1 MATKINVRS
10 PFYLNLDEP
19 QVPLPTFTCGIANIL
34 NLSIDQQGQINTPT
48 LSYGIIDSITSS
60 DAGFSNGKF
69 ATVSTATDRN
79 ITVRILIPQGF
90 SNTSDV
96 YIDCANIVTQPALI
110 TSQPTPEDPPVSCS
124 GGPTTSGSI
133 PSQTLDV
140 DGDSDTIDL
149 TSYFTQGSESIAGYN
164 IYNPSTVVNA
174 SVSGDTLTLSS
185 NAIGGTTTVH
195 VSAYDNGSNTCTA
208 TQSISVTVNAPD
220 QTYACTNNGIAAI
233 AGGSI
238 AQDGTITNPN
248 TTASAINFI
257 SETEGGSSI
266 TSYSANNTGSDRS
279 VTLWFNLTAPGG
291 YGNAGST
298 INCSLTFNQPAGLPT
313 FDCAAANLSGQQ
325 ISTNGVINEG
335 NASLGTI
342 SNWTPNTRF
351 DEVLTDTPRTIT
363 FNVTPPASGYSNSGG
378 ADIPCV
384 KTITQP
390 ASTPTCGTIPLFI
403 SQGSLSPRT
412 FCTAVYPTSTP
423 ITSTVNQY
431 TLGGQVCVNG
441 SPFNGQDLFYAVT
454 TSNVNVGPNY
464 GNFII
469 WQIDSNGIIQDAR
482 ESVCKGTESSDVR
495 F

>member
-10 PFYLNLDEP
+10 PFYINITEP
-19 QVPLPTFTCGIANIL
+19 SVPTPTFTCGIADIK
-34 NLSIDQQGQINTPT
+34 NLTIDQQGQINQPN
-48 LSYGIIDSITSS
+48 LAFGFVDSITSS

-69 ATVSTATDRN
+69 ATVSTDTDRN
-79 ITVRILIPQGF
+79 ITVRVLIPQGF
-90 SNTSDV
+90 SNASDV
-96 YIDCANIVTQPALI
+96 YIDCANVVTQPALV
-110 TSQPTPEDPPVSCS
+110 TSGPSPSCS

-149 TSYFTQGSESIAGYN
+149 SSYFTQGSEAIAGYT

-185 NAIGGTTTVH
+185 NAIGGTTTIH
-195 VSAYDNGSNTCTA
+195 VSAFDNASNSCTA
-208 TQSISVTVNAPD
+208 TQSISVTVNAPS
-220 QTYACTNNGIAAI
+220 QTYACINNGIAAI

-248 TTASAINFI
+248 TTASGINFI
-257 SETEGGSSI
+257 SETEDGTPI

-298 INCSLTFNQPAGLPT
+298 INCSLTFTQPAGLPT

-403 SQGSLSPRT
+403 SAGSLIPGT
-412 FCTAVYPTSTP
+412 FCTAVYQVSMEVTTN
-423 ITSTVNQY
+423 VNIRG
-431 TLGGQVCVNG
+431 LGGQLCRNG
-441 SPFNGQDLFYAVT
+441 SPFNGQDLYYAVAV
-454 TSNVNVGPNY
+454 SNVNVGPNY

-469 WQIDSNGIIQDAR
+469 WQIDRNGIIQDVR
-482 ESVCKGTESSDVR
+482 ESNCKGSVGDTVAL
-495 F
+495 